1 MLPLDYNVRKNQK
14 SFNSHLSKNGFTEQY
29 RDFVEKISSNSYSVF
44 YGNIK
49 NIYKKYVVENGWPE
63 DKLETILVAIAE
75 DMPKRK
81 HLISFKLVED
91 YGEKYDKGYLDK
103 YKTKKN
109 EYLEFNVDDDD
120 LEDYLDD
127 VFGDLDDVDW
137 EES

>member
-1 MLPLDYNVRKNQK
+1 M
-14 SFNSHLSKNGFTEQY
+14 
-29 RDFVEKISSNSYSVF
+29 
-44 YGNIK
+44 
-49 NIYKKYVVENGWPE
+49 
-63 DKLETILVAIAE
+63 VAIAE

-81 HLISFKLVED
+81 NLISFKLIED
-91 YGEKYDKGYLDK
+91 YGVKYDKGYLDK

-137 EES
+137 R